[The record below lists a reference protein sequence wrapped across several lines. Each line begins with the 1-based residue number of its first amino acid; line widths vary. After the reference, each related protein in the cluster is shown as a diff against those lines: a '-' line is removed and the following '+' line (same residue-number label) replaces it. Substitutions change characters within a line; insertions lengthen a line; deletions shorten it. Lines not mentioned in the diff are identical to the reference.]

1 MQQQQHAITRPAYVD
16 RYMRD
21 SSVECRV
28 HRTEEIFGTVH
39 VMQAAVGHDVW
50 SVHGETVHR
59 IKLENLTVV
68 IKA

>member
-28 HRTEEIFGTVH
+28 HRTEEIFGAVH

-50 SVHGETVHR
+50 SVPW
-59 IKLENLTVV
+59 
-68 IKA
+68 